1 MGIGIV
7 SFDACPNYDTI
18 SIKVYLHKEA
28 IHLAGFFA
36 KLKEGLTKT
45 RDQFVTKVEELLTGR
60 RKIDEE
66 LYEELEEILIRSD
79 VGVTTSL
86 QLVQRLRQEV
96 KKRKLSEAQELRE
109 VLKEEIADLLGDEVS
124 LRFAEKG
131 PSVLLVVGV
140 NGVGKTTTIGK
151 LAHYFKDEGKK
162 VILAAGDTFRAA
174 AIDQLEVWGQRAGVE
189 VIKQREGADPAAV
202 AYDAIQYAKTRGIDL
217 VIMDT
222 AGRLHNKVNLM
233 EELRKVKRVI
243 EREIQ
248 GAPHEVLLVLD
259 ATTGQNALQQA
270 KLFQEVA
277 GVTGIV
283 LTKLDGTAKGGVVLG
298 IQGEVKIPVKWV
310 GVGEGMEDLRPFV
323 PQDFANALFSQTE
336 EEKSPEEEE
345 DA

>member
-1 MGIGIV
+1 
-7 SFDACPNYDTI
+7 
-18 SIKVYLHKEA
+18 
-28 IHLAGFFA
+28 LAGFFT

-45 RDQFVTKVEELLTGR
+45 RDQFVTKVEEILTGR
-60 RKIDEE
+60 RRIDEE
-66 LYEELEEILIRSD
+66 LYEELEEVLIRSD
-79 VGVTTSL
+79 VGVTTSME
-86 QLVQRLRQEV
+86 LVQRLRQEV

-109 VLKEEIADLLGDEVS
+109 VLKEEITNLLGDEVP
-124 LRFAEKG
+124 LQFAESG
-131 PSVLLVVGV
+131 PSIMLVVGV

-151 LAHYFKDEGKK
+151 LAHYFKDEGQK
-162 VILAAGDTFRAA
+162 VILVAGDTFRAA
-174 AIDQLEVWGQRAGVE
+174 AIDQLEIWGQRAGVE
-189 VIKQREGADPAAV
+189 VIKQRAGADPAAV
-202 AYDAIQYAKTRGIDL
+202 AYDAIQYAKSREIDL

-243 EREIQ
+243 EREIP

-259 ATTGQNALQQA
+259 ATTGQNAIQQA

-310 GVGEGMEDLRPFV
+310 GVGEGMEDLHPFI

-336 EEKSPEEEE
+336 EENPLEEGEE
-345 DA
+345 S